1 MNKRNEI
8 KKGQRCYF
16 GVSITY
22 ALLLLAVAVI
32 ISAGG
37 SAYADSEKSGSV
49 FNKVKFLDW
58 LVHDSPVSKRIEDSA
73 DEEANQQLKRARD
86 MWEQAVEHS
95 EQNEFELAEVHINQG
110 LKLMTKV
117 SRKFKD
123 QDRVRQARIDLYKQV
138 KGHVDMFVSAFDRI
152 ATEKGEDHIH
162 KMLDKEK
169 LDSLMSSAQGKYD
182 DGDLAMAN
190 HLMRQAADI
199 VDHALSDARHEDVL
213 LRELSFENLE
223 EEYAYEVQRNE
234 SYVMIIDLLQKK
246 TAKSQASNAY
256 VKKMI
261 EANAKQREEAD
272 ALVKNGEYEQGIAL
286 LEKSTDKLSR
296 ALRVSGA
303 SF

>member
-1 MNKRNEI
+1 MNITNETKR
-8 KKGQRCYF
+8 GQRRDF
-16 GVSITY
+16 GVSITC
-22 ALLLLAVAVI
+22 AVLVAVVLMLG
-32 ISAGG
+32 AGG
-37 SAYADSEKSGSV
+37 AAFADSEKSGSV
-49 FNKVKFLDW
+49 YNKVKFLDW
-58 LVHDSPVSKRIEDSA
+58 LVHDSPVSKRIEDSED
-73 DEEANQQLKRARD
+73 DEAKQTLKRAQE

-95 EQNEFELAEVHINQG
+95 EKSEFELAEVHINQG
-110 LKLMTKV
+110 LKLMTTV

-138 KGHVDMFVSAFDRI
+138 RGHVDMFVSVFDRI
-152 ATEKGEDHIH
+152 AVEKGEDHIY
-162 KMLDKEK
+162 KMLDREK
-169 LDSLMSSAQGKYD
+169 LNSLMSSAQSKYD
-182 DGDLAMAN
+182 EGDLAMAN
-190 HLMRQAADI
+190 HMMRQAADI

-234 SYVMIIDLLQKK
+234 SYVMIIDMLQKK
-246 TAKSQASNAY
+246 TAKSQASNTY
-256 VKKMI
+256 VRKMI
-261 EANAKQREEAD
+261 EANAKQRVEAD